1 MGEKKILIILIVLVL
16 LYIAFKYFFKNKE
29 KFTTSSK
36 SKEITEESTEE
47 ITEQTSNNKP
57 TSSTNV
63 VKFYGADYCPYS
75 NKNSPSYKI
84 MKDFEESYPD
94 VQVYYYWI
102 GKDDEEMKDLN
113 IEYVP
118 TILNGKNKSIELK
131 LPEGITPEG
140 KTGEDLKIILLEAIH
155 NQL

>member
-36 SKEITEESTEE
+36 SKEITEESTE
-47 ITEQTSNNKP
+47 P